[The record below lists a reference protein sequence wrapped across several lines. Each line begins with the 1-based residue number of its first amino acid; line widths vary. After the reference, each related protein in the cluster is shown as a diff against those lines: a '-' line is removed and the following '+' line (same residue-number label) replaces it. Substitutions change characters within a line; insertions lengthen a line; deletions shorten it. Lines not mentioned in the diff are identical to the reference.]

1 MRIRQTI
8 IAWTLLVGTAIL
20 GTVPSRQEAGHDSAE
35 PNTAFNFNTAGADAE
50 SDDPFF
56 RMEQQ
61 LIDSES
67 LRGEPLIDLDPACP
81 EFQRMQIW
89 RENWNGDGPS
99 HLTPYRIQGGVPPA
113 PASSSI

>member
-20 GTVPSRQEAGHDSAE
+20 GTVPSQKEAGQDSAA
-35 PNTAFNFNTAGADAE
+35 PDTALNFSTGEFDVE
-50 SDDPFF
+50 SDDPFA

-61 LIDSES
+61 LIDAKN
-67 LRGEPLIDLDPACP
+67 LREAHEEWRRYWLKDQPA
-81 EFQRMQIW
+81 
-89 RENWNGDGPS
+89 
-99 HLTPYRIQGGVPPA
+99 HLTPYRIHGGVA